1 MQKKKSFRERE
12 AALSQQKLH
21 SLVLYHPT
29 SGDFTQTDGGYLE
42 HKLHHGYVI
51 VLIPGVGR
59 FSAHRLAFLF
69 MEGSWPE
76 YAVDHIDGIKTNNK
90 WSNLRRATK
99 QQNEQNIK
107 KPYKNNSTGVLGVSF
122 CGKNQSKFEARI
134 SFNGAKVHIGVFD
147 SKEEAHKA
155 YIKVKRELHPFGEL

>member
-1 MQKKKSFRERE
+1 MKKTARERE
-12 AALSQQKLH
+12 VALSQSALH
-21 SLVLYHPT
+21 RLVLYHPT
-29 SGDFTQTDGGYLE
+29 TGEFTRTDGSYL
-42 HKLHHGYVI
+42 HQSMRHGYVI
-51 VLIPGVGR
+51 VYTPGKGQ

-76 YAVDHIDGIKTNNK
+76 HAVDHIDGIKSNNR

-122 CGKNQSKFEARI
+122 WGSNPNKFEARI
-134 SFNGAKVHIGVFD
+134 SFNGVKVHIGVFD
-147 SKEEAHKA
+147 SKEAAHEA
-155 YIKVKRELHPFGEL
+155 YVKVKRELHPFGEL